1 MVVSALK
8 SVRVV
13 MSVMKQ
19 RVFVKRVVRLNRNV
33 VAVPVLR
40 NVTMPT
46 VLTVKTGRVV
56 MAVVRGISVAVST
69 VFLRIAVS
77 TEKNILGMK
86 LPVSVRQ
93 SAVQRNMYLRRR
105 AVVRERRLTN
115 KLRIVVPVLFIR
127 WQLRYAVM
135 IRS

>member
-1 MVVSALK
+1 
-8 SVRVV
+8 
-13 MSVMKQ
+13 
-19 RVFVKRVVRLNRNV
+19 
-33 VAVPVLR
+33 
-40 NVTMPT
+40 MPT

-56 MAVVRGISVAVST
+56 MAVGRGISVAVPT